1 MNAQEIIEYQKSK
14 IELITLMINNKDNEI
29 SILTMNNEKLQK
41 ENDELKKQINE
52 IPTLEV
58 SETRPKNIVI
68 VEDVEEEKTKKNQ
81 GRIPKGHLPKFTCV
95 CGKTINI
102 HDKARHNRTK
112 FHCKYIEQNT
122 TTEPEPTPKIRND
135 YSFMMDGKIRKL
147 TSPMDKALY
156 KIALE
161 TQKEWELMEGPE
173 ENKKLCISFNGY
185 FTQDDF
191 KNLIRLTMIEPK
203 EIGGYSLLRL
213 TRGTTYNRGGGE
225 HWGSIRLYQ
234 DGGCNPKYGFNIDDE
249 NKTVQVWH
257 T

>member
-1 MNAQEIIEYQKSK
+1 MNAQEIIEFQKTK
-14 IELITLMINNKDNEI
+14 IELLTLKMNNKDNEI
-29 SILTMNNEKLQK
+29 SLLTMNNEKLQK
-41 ENDELKKQINE
+41 ENDELKQQINE
-52 IPTLEV
+52 IQPPAPQP
-58 SETRPKNIVI
+58 SSSRNIVI
-68 VEDVEEEKTKKNQ
+68 VEDVEEETKKNQ
-81 GRIPKGHLPKFTCV
+81 GRVPKGHLPQFTCV

-102 HDKARHNRTK
+102 HDKARHNRSK

-122 TTEPEPTPKIRND
+122 TTTTPEPTPKIRND
-135 YSFMMDGKIRKL
+135 YSFMMDGKITKL
-147 TSPMDKALY
+147 TYPIDKALY

-203 EIGGYSLLRL
+203 EVGGYSLLRL
-213 TRGTTYNRGGGE
+213 TEETTYNRGGE
-225 HWGSIRLYQ
+225 QWGSIRLW
-234 DGGCNPKYGFNIDDE
+234 DDMGCNPKYGFNIDDE